1 MAIPNLAPN
10 YLGQVKGIRAQRE
23 ENERDRSFQAD
34 QASKN
39 FLRKLGGDV
48 LGAALDIG
56 GDIAGS
62 AYRDSLTKNERA
74 AAAGT
79 YYPDDDVMGD
89 QGAAIR
95 QVAESRAATELRPEA
110 SYGGAAETGFGKR
123 GIDTG
128 LLSLGG
134 AKADVLRPQAAPMRA
149 PTPVAPPS
157 NPMLTPGIEA
167 QFGRVLNAPVGPSPI
182 PRRDAMDET
191 PRRPVAASPS
201 PMAQRT
207 APMAAQATR
216 EASGGYAPPRM
227 MPSTTAAMARETGYR
242 DAIPSMPTSVRGLAQ
257 QAQDVRDERALGLE
271 MMRKKLLWDE
281 QQATANVEMMQQRG
295 ASATAIAAARAKEAD
310 AKAKAEEMRQLDL
323 LMSARSRGAPKYV
336 RGLGVYTPP
345 QTVLPTGNTDDGLRG
360 DIVPQGPMGRQGGT
374 GGGRGGTG
382 GGRGG
387 AGASAGETPTG
398 DVLTLVVQTR
408 DRKGNAVGPSQPR
421 RMEEGP
427 ALWRSVAASPVDYG
441 MNAAQ
446 SAQYKQAFRAFNS
459 ALPAAR
465 KGDAAA
471 LEAALKAQDAMRAQL
486 LAGQGSYAPDVA
498 ATREGFG
505 TSPKDVATEQNRN
518 DIIELRRQIDEQ
530 NRAEGK
536 ASGQTATLGDVAGDL
551 AKLARPVEVDPS
563 DVAKSIESQGIAT
576 VSGDRVMVGP
586 VPLMRGVYQSAV
598 NGLDAPPAVQNSPIM
613 LDAYNKVK
621 AQAATARQKLAGDAA
636 FARGKQLEGLAFK
649 LKARGVP
656 DPVAA
661 LRQMGAEIPEGFA
674 LPDVAPPM
682 PGPAPV
688 RPQAP
693 AQPALSA
700 DVPGFASKEDAMK
713 WVGAQPWT
721 AAQKVQFMDKIKA
734 DQGF

>member
-95 QVAESRAATELRPEA
+95 QVAESRAATELRPQA
-110 SYGGAAETGFGKR
+110 SFGGAAETGFGKR
-123 GIDTG
+123 GIDMGATT
-128 LLSLGG
+128 LGG
-134 AKADVLRPQAAPMRA
+134 VKADVLRPQAAPVRA
-149 PTPVAPPS
+149 PTPAAPPS
-157 NPMLTPGIEA
+157 NPMLTPNIEA

-191 PRRPVAASPS
+191 PRRPVAPTPS
-201 PMAQRT
+201 PMAQRA

-216 EASGGYAPPRM
+216 EAPGGYAPPRM

-257 QAQDVRDERALGLE
+257 QSQDVRDERALGLE
-271 MMRKKLLWDE
+271 LQRKKLLWDE
-281 QQATANVEMMQQRG
+281 QQATANVAMLQARG
-295 ASATAIAAARAKEAD
+295 ASAAAIAQARQQEAD
-310 AKAKAEEMRQLDL
+310 ARKKTEDMRQVDL
-323 LMSARSRGAPKYV
+323 AFSAQQRTRPVNVK
-336 RGLGVYTPP
+336 GLGPVTPRFGVDLEGGTDGGVRA
-345 QTVLPTGNTDDGLRG
+345 TVVGQR
-360 DIVPQGPMGRQGGT
+360 PMGRQ
-374 GGGRGGTG
+374 GGTG

-387 AGASAGETPTG
+387 AGASAGASAGEAPTG

-408 DRKGNAVGPSQPR
+408 DRKGNPVGPSQPR

-427 ALWRSVAASPVDYG
+427 TLWRSVAASPVDYG

-446 SAQYKQAFRAFNS
+446 SAQYKEAFRAFNA
-459 ALPAAR
+459 ALPSAR
-465 KGDAAA
+465 KGDATA
-471 LEAALKAQDAMRAQL
+471 LDSALKAQDAMRAQL

-518 DIIELRRQIDEQ
+518 DIAELRRQLDAQ

-536 ASGQTATLGDVAGDL
+536 ASGQTAALGDVAGDL
-551 AKLARPVEVDPS
+551 AKLARPVGVDPS

-598 NGLDAPPAVQNSPIM
+598 NGLDAPPAVQNSPMM

-636 FARGKQLEGLAFK
+636 FTRGKQLEGLAFK
-649 LKARGVP
+649 LKARGVA

-682 PGPAPV
+682 PGPTPA

-693 AQPALSA
+693 AQPAARPTVSA
-700 DVPGFASKEDAMK
+700 SNSDELFDTIQTMPGLTGPQKEALFK
-713 WVGAQPWT
+713 RE
-721 AAQKVQFMDKIKA
+721 AALR
-734 DQGF
+734 GWE

>member
-48 LGAALDIG
+48 LGAAFDIG

-79 YYPDDDVMGD
+79 YYPDDAVMGD
-89 QGAAIR
+89 NSAAIR
-95 QVAESRAATELRPEA
+95 QVAESRAATELRPQA
-110 SYGGAAETGFGKR
+110 SYGGAVESGFGRR
-123 GIDTG
+123 GIDEGAPT
-128 LLSLGG
+128 LGG
-134 AKADVLRPQAAPMRA
+134 VKAEVLRPQPPPVRA
-149 PTPVAPPS
+149 PTPAAPSS

-167 QFGRVLNAPVGPSPI
+167 QFGRVLNAPVAPPGLA
-182 PRRDAMDET
+182 PRGMEAEA
-191 PRRPVAASPS
+191 PRRPVAAPPSPIAQRPA
-201 PMAQRT
+201 PMAQ
-207 APMAAQATR
+207 PR
-216 EASGGYAPPRM
+216 EMRSPEVYAPPRM
-227 MPSTTAAMARETGYR
+227 MPSTAAAMARETGYR
-242 DAIPSMPTSVRGLAQ
+242 DAIPSMPTQVRGLAQ
-257 QAQDVRDERALGLE
+257 QSQDVRDERALGLE
-271 MMRKKLLWDE
+271 LQRKKLLWDE

-360 DIVPQGPMGRQGGT
+360 DIVPQGRMGRQ
-374 GGGRGGTG
+374 GGTG

-387 AGASAGETPTG
+387 AGASAGTSAGEAPTG

-408 DRKGNAVGPSQPR
+408 DRKGNPVGPSQPR

-427 ALWRSVAASPVDYG
+427 TLWRSVAASPVDYG

-446 SAQYKQAFRAFNS
+446 SAQYKEAFRAFNA
-459 ALPAAR
+459 ALPSAR
-465 KGDAAA
+465 KGDATA
-471 LEAALKAQDAMRAQL
+471 LNSALKAQDAMRAQL

-518 DIIELRRQIDEQ
+518 DIIELRRQIDAQ

-536 ASGQTATLGDVAGDL
+536 ASGQTAALGDVAGDL
-551 AKLARPVEVDPS
+551 AKLARPVGVDPS

-598 NGLDAPPAVQNSPIM
+598 NGLDAPPAVQNSPM
-613 LDAYNKVK
+613 MFDAYNKVK

-649 LKARGVP
+649 LQARGVA
-656 DPVAA
+656 DPVAV
-661 LRQMGAEIPEGFA
+661 LRQMGAEIPEGFK

-682 PGPAPV
+682 PGPAPA

-693 AQPALSA
+693 AQSAAQAILSA
-700 DVPGFASKEDAMK
+700 SNSDELFDTIQTMPGVTGPQKEALFK
-713 WVGAQPWT
+713 RE
-721 AAQKVQFMDKIKA
+721 AALR
-734 DQGF
+734 GWE